1 MKKLLPVLF
10 ICLIAS
16 TVSLAQQA
24 ASNQEPPYK
33 RFPTIPPFDLLQTDS
48 STHLTR
54 DNILKKHNT
63 LIMFFSPDCPHC
75 QHQTEDILAFIEKL
89 KDVQIVMATYQPF
102 EEMVGFYQK
111 YQLAKY
117 SNIKLGRDV
126 HFFLPPYFKMKNLPY
141 LALYDKKGNLLT
153 TFEGNQPM
161 DKILEAFDIKSSE

>member
-1 MKKLLPVLF
+1 
-10 ICLIAS
+10 
-16 TVSLAQQA
+16 
-24 ASNQEPPYK
+24 
-33 RFPTIPPFDLLQTDS
+33 
-48 STHLTR
+48 
-54 DNILKKHNT
+54 
-63 LIMFFSPDCPHC
+63 
-75 QHQTEDILAFIEKL
+75 
-89 KDVQIVMATYQPF
+89 MATYQPF